1 MPKIGT
7 IGILAGMGPR
17 STAPFLNQV
26 LDECQKQYG
35 AKNDMDFPHIIIY
48 SLPTPFYVDKPIDH
62 EEMKKVVCEG
72 LKKLEAAGVDFI
84 AIPCNTVHKYF
95 EDIKKSV
102 HIPVLN
108 IVDETIKSINLK
120 SQKITLLATRATM
133 QAELYQTQIQK
144 KAWKYEEKEVW
155 QKKVD
160 ALIKKVKA
168 GKTKQ
173 AIAEWKILIRE
184 LEKAKINT
192 IIIACTDLSL
202 FAKETKKMRV
212 VDSSSCLAKAVIE
225 KYRET

>member
-1 MPKIGT
+1 MAKIGT

-26 LDECQKQYG
+26 LDECQRQYN

-72 LKKLEAAGVDFI
+72 LKRLEAAGVDFI

-108 IVDETIKSINLK
+108 IVDETMKHINPK

-133 QAELYQTQIQK
+133 QTGLYQIQIQK
-144 KAWKYEEKEVW
+144 REWKYEEKKEW

-168 GKTKQ
+168 GKTKE
-173 AIAEWKILIRE
+173 AISRWKSLIKE
-184 LEKAKINT
+184 LQKAKVNT
-192 IIIACTDLSL
+192 IIIACTDLSA

>member
-48 SLPTPFYVDKPIDH
+48 SLPTPFYMDKPIDH

-72 LKKLEAAGVDFI
+72 LKRLEAAGVDFI

-95 EDIKKSV
+95 EDMKKSV
-102 HIPVLN
+102 HVPVLN
-108 IVDETIKSINLK
+108 IVDETMKCINPK
-120 SQKITLLATRATM
+120 SQKIILVATRATM

-144 KAWKYEEKEVW
+144 KAWKYEEREVW

-160 ALIKKVKA
+160 ALIKEVKA
-168 GKTKQ
+168 GKNKK
-173 AIAEWKILIRE
+173 AIAKWKVLIKE
-184 LEKAKINT
+184 LQKAKVNT
-192 IIIACTDLSL
+192 IIIACTDLST
-202 FAKETKKMRV
+202 FAKKTKKVRV

>member
-168 GKTKQ
+168 GKTKE
-173 AIAEWKILIRE
+173 AIAKWRVLIQE
-184 LEKAKINT
+184 LKKAKVDT
-192 IIIACTDLSL
+192 IIIACTDLST
-202 FAKETKKMRV
+202 FAKETK
-212 VDSSSCLAKAVIE
+212 
-225 KYRET
+225 